1 MAAAGQENN
10 FPDGKNG
17 INGDFPENEL
27 TNAASIQDVD
37 LLDEGN
43 DKETLVSPG
52 QSPNKEDDKSRSR
65 SRKPFHYPAN
75 RRTSEE
81 LDSHSTLAT
90 YNRYRYYS
98 RLAPPDDHRMRIP
111 DHIVPASLFYPPMFV
126 DTSQK
131 QGSLITIFSIWNTM
145 MGTSLLSMPWA
156 LGQAGFVL
164 GLVIMVV
171 MAGITLYTC
180 YRVIKSV
187 DGVDQEGEVLEFS
200 DVCRHY
206 LGRWGEGCSV
216 FFSLSALL
224 GAMIVYWV
232 LMTNFLYNVVS
243 FAYENIHTPGNETS
257 ASTEVLCPVNSSHTP
272 HNGNTSG
279 MFLLATPG
287 NEDDTFH
294 HVWER
299 VKTVPF
305 FLVILVFPLLNFKS
319 PTFFTKFNALGTM
332 SVVYLLV
339 FVCVKAS
346 QWGIHLD
353 FSHTGKDVDV
363 KEASA
368 YFPILTGTL
377 ALAFFI
383 HNAAVSICRNQKHP
397 ENNGRDLTIAYICV
411 MVTYVVVGAVFYAAF
426 PKHKDCIEDNLLN
439 NFSNTDTLAFVA
451 RVFLLFQMWTVFP
464 LLIYIFRL
472 QFMHTL
478 FGSTYPSFIHV
489 IVLNLLL
496 VGVCVI
502 FARFLPHIGTI
513 IRFSG
518 AFCGLAYI
526 FTLPCL
532 VYLVILKQAG
542 RLTWPTAAVHGFI
555 ILSSI
560 AEELLKNKHVNVLF
574 TFSIIFRF
582 CVVSCSPQPTTS
594 HLIVAA
600 FSCQ

>member
-1 MAAAGQENN
+1 MAAAGQDNN
-10 FPDGKNG
+10 FRDGKNE
-17 INGDFPENEL
+17 INGDFSGNGAN
-27 TNAASIQDVD
+27 NAGSIQDVS
-37 LLDEGN
+37 LLDEEN
-43 DKETLVSPG
+43 DMEPLASPG
-52 QSPNKEDDKSRSR
+52 QSPNKGDDKSRSR

-75 RRTSEE
+75 RRQSEE

-111 DHIVPASLFYPPMFV
+111 DHIVPASLFYPAMFV
-126 DTSQK
+126 DRSQK

-156 LGQAGFVL
+156 LGKAGFVL

-171 MAGITLYTC
+171 MAGLTLYTC

-187 DGVDQEGEVLEFS
+187 EGVDQEGEVLEFS

-216 FFSLSALL
+216 FFSLSALM

-243 FAYENIHTPGNETS
+243 FAYENIHASGNETS
-257 ASTEVLCPVNSSHTP
+257 ASTEVLCPLNSSHTP
-272 HNGNTSG
+272 QTGNLSG
-279 MFLLATPG
+279 MFQVPTP
-287 NEDDTFH
+287 DDTFH

-305 FLVILVFPLLNFKS
+305 FLIILVFPLLNFKS

-339 FVCVKAS
+339 FVSVKAA

-363 KEASA
+363 TEISS
-368 YFPILTGTL
+368 YFPALTGTL
-377 ALAFFI
+377 ALAYFI
-383 HNAAVSICRNQKHP
+383 HNCVLSITRNVQNPK
-397 ENNGRDLTIAYICV
+397 NTGRDLSIAYVCV
-411 MVTYVVVGAVFYAAF
+411 MVTYVVVGAVFYASF
-426 PKHKDCIEDNLLN
+426 PKDKSCIEDNLLN

-464 LLIYIFRL
+464 LLFYIFRL

-478 FGSTYPSFIHV
+478 FGTTYPSLVHV
-489 IVLNLLL
+489 VVLNLLL

-532 VYLVILKQAG
+532 VYLVRLKQTG
-542 RLTWPTAAVHGFI
+542 RLTWPIAAVHGFI
-555 ILSSI
+555 ILLGL
-560 AEELLKNKHVNVLF
+560 ANFVGQFFFLNK
-574 TFSIIFRF
+574 T
-582 CVVSCSPQPTTS
+582 
-594 HLIVAA
+594 
-600 FSCQ
+600 

>member
-1 MAAAGQENN
+1 MAAAWQDNS
-10 FPDGKNG
+10 FRDGKVD
-17 INGDFPENEL
+17 INEDFPENGP
-27 TNAASIQDVD
+27 TNGASIQDVD
-37 LLDEGN
+37 LLDEE
-43 DKETLVSPG
+43 DDRKPLASPG
-52 QSPNKEDDKSRSR
+52 RSPNKAIEDDKSRSR
-65 SRKPFHYPAN
+65 SRKPFHYPTN

-111 DHIVPASLFYPPMFV
+111 DHIVPATLFYPPMFV
-126 DTSQK
+126 DQSGK

-171 MAGITLYTC
+171 MAGLTLYTC

-187 DGVDQEGEVLEFS
+187 EGVDQEGEVLEFS

-243 FAYENIHTPGNETS
+243 FAYENINAPGNETS
-257 ASTEVLCPVNSSHTP
+257 ASTEVLCPLNSSHTP
-272 HNGNTSG
+272 DNGNLSG
-279 MFLLATPG
+279 MFHVATPG
-287 NEDDTFH
+287 DDDTFH

-332 SVVYLLV
+332 SVVYLVV
-339 FVCVKAS
+339 FVSVKAS

-363 KEASA
+363 TAISK
-368 YFPILTGTL
+368 YFPALTGTL
-377 ALAFFI
+377 CLAYFI
-383 HNAAVSICRNQKHP
+383 HNCVLSITRNVQNPK
-397 ENNGRDLTIAYICV
+397 NTGRDLTIAYICV
-411 MVTYVVVGAVFYAAF
+411 MVTYVIVGAVFYASF
-426 PKHKDCIEDNLLN
+426 PKDKDCIEDNLLN

-464 LLIYIFRL
+464 LLFYIFRL

-478 FGSTYPSFIHV
+478 FGSTYPSLVHV
-489 IVLNLLL
+489 IVLNLVL

-532 VYLVILKQAG
+532 VHLVRLKQAG
-542 RLTWPTAAVHGFI
+542 RLTWPTGVVHGFI
-555 ILSSI
+555 ILLGL
-560 AEELLKNKHVNVLF
+560 ANFVGQFFFLNK
-574 TFSIIFRF
+574 T
-582 CVVSCSPQPTTS
+582 
-594 HLIVAA
+594 
-600 FSCQ
+600 